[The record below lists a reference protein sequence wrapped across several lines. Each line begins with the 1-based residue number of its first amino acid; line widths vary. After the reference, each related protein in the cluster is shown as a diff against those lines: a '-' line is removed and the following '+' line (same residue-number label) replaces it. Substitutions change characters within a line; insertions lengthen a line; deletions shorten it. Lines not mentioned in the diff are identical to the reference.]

1 MGKDMP
7 DTRSSGDLILDAAE
21 RRAEARGFNGFSY
34 GDIAGEL
41 GVTTAAIHYH
51 FSAKSDLGVEL
62 VTRYTAS
69 FLKAAAAINARHQ
82 SARDRL
88 AAYAGLYENLMT
100 QGRLCLCCI
109 LAAEY
114 ETLPSQMREPVM
126 AFFGAHEAWL
136 TEVVERGRER
146 GEITVEGDAGEAA
159 FALIGAMEGAMLVA
173 RVRGGVERFRS
184 AARLLLARLFDPR

>member
-1 MGKDMP
+1 MQDAQ
-7 DTRSSGDLILDAAE
+7 SSTTEDLILNAAE
-21 RRAEARGFNGFSY
+21 RRAEARGFKGFSY
-34 GDIAGEL
+34 SDIAGEL

-69 FLKAAAAINARHQ
+69 FLKAAADIGAKHQ

-88 AAYAGLYENLMT
+88 SAYAGLYENLMM

-109 LAAEY
+109 LAAEF
-114 ETLPSQMREPVM
+114 ETLPSQMREPVT
-126 AFFGAHEAWL
+126 AFFSAHEAWL
-136 TEVVERGRER
+136 TEVLERGRER
-146 GEITVEGDAGEAA
+146 GEIAVEGDAREAA
-159 FALIGAMEGAMLVA
+159 FALLGALEGAMLVA
-173 RVRGGVERFRS
+173 RVQGGAARFRA